1 MAEGCAG
8 CSLLGLFDLAVPACS
23 TGSHPSGSQAVLQED
38 CLWGGTA
45 VPGITA
51 LWEWK
56 QGHLQNEPKLE
67 GCPAARF
74 GPSETPLFTAKVTD
88 DIFCSIY

>member
-56 QGHLQNEPKLE
+56 QGYLHNRQGLKGVLLLDLALLKHLYSLQ
-67 GCPAARF
+67 R
-74 GPSETPLFTAKVTD
+74 
-88 DIFCSIY
+88 